1 MDLIAFLKNQDVD
14 FKNRTLSDIWAY
26 DDNQIEANHD
36 YIQLL
41 FPLNKP
47 SRHSF
52 HNVYLSDDTQIAEI
66 RSSEIIQANI
76 RISAH
81 WFLMF
86 LKRAQHWR
94 VGYNHNQLRI
104 TRIIECLRLL
114 VSDSDA
120 DKFYQEVLSILGPEI
135 KINEHTFKFW
145 REA

>member
-1 MDLIAFLKNQDVD
+1 MDLIAFLKNEDVD
-14 FKNRTLSDIWAY
+14 FKNRTLSDIWDY
-26 DDNQIEANHD
+26 DDSQIEANHD

-52 HNVYLSDDTQIAEI
+52 HGVHLSGDTQISEI
-66 RSSEIIQANI
+66 RSSEAIQANI
-76 RISAH
+76 RTSAN

-86 LKRAQHWR
+86 LKREDYWR

-104 TRIIECLRLL
+104 TRVIECLRLL
-114 VSDSDA
+114 VSDCEA
-120 DKFYQEVLSILGPEI
+120 DNFYQDVLSILGPDI

>member
-1 MDLIAFLKNQDVD
+1 MDLIAFLRNEEVD

-26 DDNQIEANHD
+26 DDSQIEANHD

-47 SRHSF
+47 SRYSF
-52 HNVYLSDDTQIAEI
+52 HGVYLSDDTQIAEI
-66 RSSEIIQANI
+66 RSSKIIQANI

-86 LKRAQHWR
+86 LKRVQHWR

-104 TRIIECLRLL
+104 TRVIECLRLL
-114 VSDSDA
+114 VSDCEA
-120 DKFYQEVLSILGPEI
+120 DKFYQDVLSILGPDI

>member
-1 MDLIAFLKNQDVD
+1 MDLIAFLKNEDVD

-52 HNVYLSDDTQIAEI
+52 HNVYLSYDTQIAEI

-86 LKRAQHWR
+86 LKRVQHWR

-120 DKFYQEVLSILGPEI
+120 DKFFQDVLSILGTDI

>member
-1 MDLIAFLKNQDVD
+1 MDLIAFLKNEDVD

-26 DDNQIEANHD
+26 DDSQIEVNHD

-86 LKRAQHWR
+86 LKRVQHWR

>member
-1 MDLIAFLKNQDVD
+1 MDLIAFLRNEEVD
-14 FKNRTLSDIWAY
+14 FRNRTLSDIWAY
-26 DDNQIEANHD
+26 DDSQIESNHD

-52 HNVYLSDDTQIAEI
+52 HGIYLSDDTQISQI
-66 RSSEIIQANI
+66 RSSEAIQANI
-76 RISAH
+76 RTSAN

-86 LKRAQHWR
+86 LKRVDYWR

-104 TRIIECLRLL
+104 TRVIECLRLL
-114 VSDSDA
+114 VSDSEA
-120 DKFYQEVLSILGPEI
+120 DKFYQDVLSILGPDI

-145 REA
+145 KEA

>member
-1 MDLIAFLKNQDVD
+1 MDLIAFLKNEDVD

-66 RSSEIIQANI
+66 RSSKIIRANI

-86 LKRAQHWR
+86 LKRVQHWR